1 MSKQQTTPI
10 QKEITQNKGTRK
22 QYTDRSGKS
31 GRISPAIVEKFLA
44 GMHYPAEKKKLI
56 ENAPDDIL
64 KVICK
69 LPEKTYTS
77 PIDITKEM
85 GKMN

>member
-1 MSKQQTTPI
+1 M
-10 QKEITQNKGTRK
+10 
-22 QYTDRSGKS
+22 
-31 GRISPAIVEKFLA
+31 EKYLA

-56 ENAPDDIL
+56 ENAQNKKAPDDVM

-77 PIDITKEM
+77 PIDIAKEM